1 MTEFFSYLDK
11 RPQYNKQTP
20 LNYTIES
27 KAKQDLYE
35 NINNNINNYKMPNFK
50 YYKDDRNLDLNPLKN
65 SNIRYKNKNLFYE
78 VPQFQNENDEQ
89 GLNIAFLNN
98 YYGYRNLGGNYE
110 TTYQNI
116 KPTIKKTPKENLFEL
131 F

>member
-11 RPQYNKQTP
+11 RPQYNKQTH
-20 LNYTIES
+20 
-27 KAKQDLYE
+27 
-35 NINNNINNYKMPNFK
+35 FK
-50 YYKDDRNLDLNPLKN
+50 YYRDDRNLDLNPLKN

-78 VPQFQNENDEQ
+78 VPQFQTENDEQ
-89 GLNIAFLNN
+89 GLNTAFLNN

-116 KPTIKKTPKENLFEL
+116 KPIIKKTPKENLFEL
-131 F
+131 Y